1 MTYTA
6 DQLALK
12 AHIDSENAERQ
23 AQMDS
28 NPKLIWGMVVSDP
41 EHWAGYDIT
50 TIEGYKHYM
59 AACDNFEIKRE
70 IYGYKPSWNYD
81 SMTLAEIEA
90 DTQRIL
96 DAEREAA
103 EQEHI
108 QAQALSASLG
118 HSLDDLKR
126 WGVV

>member
-6 DQLALK
+6 DQIALQNFIQ
-12 AHIDSENAERQ
+12 AENAESQ
-23 AQMDS
+23 ARMDRT
-28 NPKLIWGMVVSDP
+28 PKLIIGMVTDNLD
-41 EHWAGYDIT
+41 HWAGYDIT

-70 IYGYKPSWNYD
+70 IYGYKPRWNYD
-81 SMTLAEIEA
+81 SMTLEEIEA

-96 DAEREAA
+96 DNEREAQEQDHREA
-103 EQEHI
+103 E
-108 QAQALSASLG
+108 ALARNLG
-118 HSLDDLKR
+118 QSVETLKR